1 MAKPVM
7 RKKMTCTGIGAG
19 SVTLSTVAGAA
30 GKDADLAVS
39 HVVVQTTGTP
49 SDFWVADK
57 QYEVI
62 IRR

>member
-1 MAKPVM
+1 M

-19 SVTLSTVAGAA
+19 SVTLSTVAGSE
-30 GKDADLAVS
+30 GKDAELPVS
-39 HVVVQTTGTP
+39 HIAVLCTTTP
-49 SDFWVADK
+49 SDFWVSGK